1 MKYSNIDY
9 TNDVKVL
16 GRVVSIT
23 MDNKVAEAE
32 QVFDTPFKY
41 NETSDYD
48 IDEDKTG
55 LSQYEINRLLK
66 RKVWLMDNAGLIPE
80 DENATIEI
88 TNPVDFKNTVKVVN
102 LKASGEIEADSLK
115 VTNGAEINEAVIGNL
130 DVLHTINTNDLN
142 VNMDLTVGG
151 RTTLNEL
158 TVNGFSTFNKLATF
172 NNGINVHGLAKFYN
186 DVVIDGSLSIGQ
198 LGDLVTYLRNLE
210 QRINDQI
217 NALGLRV
224 TNLENAIS
232 NINSKISQLESKINQ
247 LEQTITN
254 VQNNMPGEP
263 DLSNYYNKQQ
273 IDQLL
278 QEIAGAQSDCLWH
291 VVSNKL
297 VPVTSGIDVATSGKF
312 YSGI

>member
-1 MKYSNIDY
+1 
-9 TNDVKVL
+9 
-16 GRVVSIT
+16 
-23 MDNKVAEAE
+23 
-32 QVFDTPFKY
+32 
-41 NETSDYD
+41 
-48 IDEDKTG
+48 
-55 LSQYEINRLLK
+55 
-66 RKVWLMDNAGLIPE
+66 MDNAGLVPE

-102 LKASGEIEADSLK
+102 LKASGEIETKDLK
-115 VTNGAEINEAVIGNL
+115 VTDSAEIKDAVISNL
-130 DVLHTINTNDLN
+130 EVLHDITANNINVAL
-142 VNMDLTVGG
+142 DLTVGG

-172 NNGINVHGLAKFYN
+172 NDGIHVHGLAKFFDN
-186 DVVIDGSLSIGQ
+186 VEIDGSLKIGQ

-210 QRINDQI
+210 QRINEQI

-263 DLSNYYNKQQ
+263 DLSNYYTKQDLYTKTQ
-273 IDQLL
+273 IDQLINQL
-278 QEIAGAQSDCLWH
+278 TPGETNCLW
-291 VVSNKL
+291 VESNGKL
-297 VPVTSGIDVATSGKF
+297 VPVTNGIDVATSGKF

>member
-41 NETSDYD
+41 NETSDYN

-66 RKVWLMDNAGLIPE
+66 RKVWLMDNAGLVPE

-102 LKASGEIEADSLK
+102 LDASGEIETKDLK
-115 VTNGAEINEAVIGNL
+115 VTDSAEIKDAVISNL
-130 DVLHTINTNDLN
+130 EVLHDITANNINVAL
-142 VNMDLTVGG
+142 DLTVGG
-151 RTTLNEL
+151 KTTLNTL
-158 TVNGFSTFNKLATF
+158 TVNGVSTFNDLATF
-172 NNGINVHGLAKFYN
+172 NNGINVHGLAKFFN
-186 DVVIDGSLSIGQ
+186 NVEIDGSLKIGGI
-198 LGDLVTYLRNLE
+198 GDLVTYLNNLR
-210 QRINDQI
+210 QQLTDQI
-217 NALGLRV
+217 NALSQRI
-224 TNLENAIS
+224 TNLEN
-232 NINSKISQLESKINQ
+232 QLN
-247 LEQTITN
+247 TI
-254 VQNNMPGEP
+254 QNNMPSEP
-263 DLSNYYNKQQ
+263 DLSNYYTKQQ

-297 VPVTSGIDVATSGKF
+297 VPVTNGIDVATSGKF